1 MQVQSA
7 VEASELLICWLQLVW
22 GNRPSCGGGG
32 GLEGMEYLPVE
43 RGIWEIFNLTVMCS
57 ILASHVN

>member
-1 MQVQSA
+1 MPVQSA

-22 GNRPSCGGGG
+22 TDLPGVGGE
-32 GLEGMEYLPVE
+32 LEGMEYLPVE